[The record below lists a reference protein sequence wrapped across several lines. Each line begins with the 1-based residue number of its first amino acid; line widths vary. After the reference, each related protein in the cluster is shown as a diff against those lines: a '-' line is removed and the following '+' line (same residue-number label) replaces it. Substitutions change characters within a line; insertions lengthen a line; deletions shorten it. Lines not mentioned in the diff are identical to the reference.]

1 MSTPA
6 STCLRTIAVTA
17 AGSFSASS
25 ASPLAPW
32 LINCTISGGRGRV
45 PAWETRIRSVLRLIA
60 ALLYSDR
67 EELRLMGIQKLGHV
81 GIYANDLSQLRDFY
95 SRVIGLTISDETS
108 NAVFMTSDPDREHHE
123 FVLFR
128 ASGPDQRTCVQQISF
143 SCEKLEDV
151 VDYYHRFKDND
162 VRFRSV
168 TSHGNAVGL

>member
-45 PAWETRIRSVLRLIA
+45 PAWETRMRSVLRLIA
-60 ALLYSDR
+60 PLLYSDR
-67 EELRLMGIQKLGHV
+67 EELRSMAIQKLGHV
-81 GIYANDLSQLRDFY
+81 GIYASDLENLRDFY
-95 SRVIGLTISDETS
+95 SRVVGLKIADESS

-123 FVLFR
+123 FVIFR
-128 ASGPDQRTCVQQISF
+128 SSGPEQRTCVQQISF
-143 SCEKLEDV
+143 SCEKLEDIV
-151 VDYYHRFKDND
+151 EYFHRFKAND

-168 TSHGNAVGL
+168 TSHGNA